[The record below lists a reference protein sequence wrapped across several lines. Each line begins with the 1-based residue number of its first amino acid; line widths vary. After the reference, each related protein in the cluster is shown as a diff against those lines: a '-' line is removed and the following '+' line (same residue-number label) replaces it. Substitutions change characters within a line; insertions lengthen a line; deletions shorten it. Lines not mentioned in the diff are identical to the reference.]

1 MTLKSIVETF
11 GWDSVIE
18 QLTKK
23 PKECVHSEG
32 ASWRY
37 QTDKKLM
44 QAVYAAYKKNAQY
57 FERAKNS
64 GKEWDKN
71 NFTLCIVAGGPGTG
85 KSRTL
90 DEIGKSFMSGKAE
103 NETTRVVLAV
113 SFENGTSLVDG
124 EVALA
129 GIANR
134 VYYQLSR
141 TRDPFGQW
149 MSKTQ
154 GPKDSIE
161 DLLDQ
166 LQEGRTH
173 KVECILLVDAVSNLS
188 PEPFRDDGTPTD
200 QIRDFLRNAIT
211 NMTLGSKHH
220 IFTVCCLTA
229 AFPAALAFKQS
240 PIVRKVLTPSL
251 LTEKPVDMDG
261 FSDKLFAMSGGH
273 GRVVEIIWRVLTAK
287 KEGMAHIS
295 TNGDILREVR
305 SELCDRYPPQTEKLA
320 DEVMR
325 LALTRT
331 ASNGTYESTG
341 LIALEKIEDYFVLVP
356 SLAWVLLNCRHS
368 KILQGYDFG
377 TNLDWT
383 GFEKFVAWHR
393 AALSKAYTPGMIPIK
408 DFHRGVTWVQ
418 EPGEM
423 QMKNEELTI
432 VSLQQQISTS
442 DAMDACARAGASDS
456 QTGEETEL
464 VPAYTGQEGTQCKY
478 TQQSA
483 DAATFN
489 ASLVVDELVKCLNPA
504 DEINR
509 KGVFLFVT
517 PKRFADKKNAGK
529 NMVDAIKGVLRD
541 RGLQSPCLGV
551 VHDDN
556 FEEYFG
562 FTFSP
567 MWTRKRKASV
577 QEGPSPKT
585 RKKNPSAVSEE
596 MVEEEEEE
604 SSANSQRH

>member
-23 PKECVHSEG
+23 PKECVSSEA

-37 QTDKKLM
+37 QTGKELM
-44 QAVYAAYKKNAQY
+44 QAVYDAYKKNAQY
-57 FERAKNS
+57 FETAKIS
-64 GKEWDKN
+64 GKQWDKN
-71 NFTLCIVAGGPGTG
+71 NFTQCIVAGGPGTG

-161 DLLDQ
+161 DLLDSIKDRLDQ

-173 KVECILLVDAVSNLS
+173 KVECFLLVDAVFNISLS
-188 PEPFRDDGTPTD
+188 EPFRDDGTPSD
-200 QIRDFLRNAIT
+200 QIRDFLRNGIT
-211 NMTLGSKHH
+211 NMALGSKHH
-220 IFTVCCLTA
+220 IFTVCSLTA
-229 AFPAALAFKQS
+229 ASPAALAFKNS
-240 PIVRKVLTPSL
+240 PIICKVLTPSL

-273 GRVVEIIWRVLTAK
+273 GRVVEIIWRVLTEK

-305 SELCDRYPPQTEKLA
+305 SELCDRYPPQMTEKLA

-325 LALTRT
+325 LAFTRT

-368 KILQGYDFG
+368 TILQGYDFG

-393 AALSKAYTPGMIPIK
+393 AALSKAYTPGNQG
-408 DFHRGVTWVQ
+408 FS
-418 EPGEM
+418 PGCY
-423 QMKNEELTI
+423 
-432 VSLQQQISTS
+432 VV
-442 DAMDACARAGASDS
+442 AGAWGD
-456 QTGEETEL
+456 
-464 VPAYTGQEGTQCKY
+464 
-478 TQQSA
+478 
-483 DAATFN
+483 
-489 ASLVVDELVKCLNPA
+489 A
-504 DEINR
+504 DE
-509 KGVFLFVT
+509 
-517 PKRFADKKNAGK
+517 
-529 NMVDAIKGVLRD
+529 D
-541 RGLQSPCLGV
+541 RGAHYCIIRTT
-551 VHDDN
+551 N
-556 FEEYFG
+556 
-562 FTFSP
+562 
-567 MWTRKRKASV
+567 
-577 QEGPSPKT
+577 
-585 RKKNPSAVSEE
+585 
-596 MVEEEEEE
+596 
-604 SSANSQRH
+604 